1 MALALDTLA
10 YARRLREAGFSEQ
23 QADGQAAALGALMTD
38 ELASKQDL
46 RELATQM
53 NGRFAQIEVR
63 FETLE
68 RHIDKRLVELERRF
82 EIRLDGRLAHLE
94 QRMTIRLGAILV
106 AAIAA
111 AEALARLS

>member
-1 MALALDTLA
+1 MARALDTLA

-23 QADGQAAALGALMTD
+23 QAEGQAAALGAVMTD

-53 NGRFAQIEVR
+53 TGR

-68 RHIDKRLVELERRF
+68 RHVDMRLVELERRF
-82 EIRLDGRLAHLE
+82 EIRLVEFSARFDGRLADLE
-94 QRMTIRLGAILV
+94 QRMTLRLGAMFV
-106 AAIAA
+106 ATIGA